1 MDPTEYTAADRNH
14 ERLANNMPD
23 LSEVSA
29 AVLALIKAVRKLEQ
43 SSVVY
48 SVIDANNFADLLI
61 TELVENVMFD
71 EHEDF
76 PFVGYDMFQALL
88 NREKPSWLA
97 AIKRDEIDASLTKQT
112 LDMAKLVQG
121 ILGSK
126 S

>member
-1 MDPTEYTAADRNH
+1 MDPTEYTKADRNY
-14 ERLANNMPD
+14 ERIASNMPD
-23 LSEVSA
+23 ISEVSA

-43 SSVVY
+43 SSVVDNVVAA
-48 SVIDANNFADLLI
+48 SNLADVLI
-61 TELVENVMFD
+61 FELTEAVTFD

-112 LDMAKLVQG
+112 LDLANMVQG
-121 ILGSK
+121 ILGAK

>member
-1 MDPTEYTAADRNH
+1 MDPTEYTKADRNH

>member
-14 ERLANNMPD
+14 YRLASNMPD
-23 LSEVSA
+23 ISEVSA

-43 SSVVY
+43 SSVVA
-48 SVIDANNFADLLI
+48 SVAGAENLADVLI
-61 TELVENVMFD
+61 TELVENVTFD

-76 PFVGYDMFQALL
+76 AYVGYDMFQALL

-112 LDMAKLVQG
+112 IDLANMVQG
-121 ILGSK
+121 ILGAK